1 MHFEQG
7 GVYHIYN
14 QGNNGRRI
22 FLRDGHYEYFIRKMR
37 QHLLPYGDLLCW
49 CLMPNHF
56 HWLFH
61 VQYLELP
68 KSLVSQREK
77 GNRFLS
83 LNDSIGILLRSYT
96 RGINKELN
104 WSGSLFRSRTKA
116 KGGFIDEIV
125 TVEREAFFTEATYNH
140 ICFNYI
146 HYNPVKAEMVS
157 HPADWPFSSA
167 VEYTLPEAEGLCN
180 KPLAYELGLRFT
192 G

>member
-22 FLRDGHYEYFIRKMR
+22 FLREGHYHHFINKMR

-56 HWLFH
+56 HWQFY
-61 VQYLELP
+61 VQKTHLP
-68 KSLVSQREK
+68 KKKVSLQQQGTRSV
-77 GNRFLS
+77 S
-83 LNDSIGILLRSYT
+83 LNESIGILLRSYT
-96 RGINKELN
+96 RGLNKELN
-104 WSGSLFRSRTKA
+104 WSGSLFRQETKA

-125 TVEREAFFTEATYNH
+125 TVDHEAFFTEGTYNH

-146 HYNPVKAEMVS
+146 HDNPVKAELVA
-157 HPADWPFSSA
+157 HPIDWPFSSA
-167 VEYTLPEAEGLCN
+167 VEYTLPEADGLCN
-180 KPLAYELGLRFT
+180 KELANELGLRFT